1 MRHPKRSA
9 LLLAAILAA
18 VSACAPKKPAQNADI
33 DLAGMDRSVA
43 PGDDFNA
50 YTNGGWMKPTPIPA
64 DKSGYGIDA
73 ILTDETRKRTVSR
86 IQDAAKAGASASADA
101 RKTGDFYATFM
112 DEAAI
117 ELNGIAPL
125 KTQLDAFAAIAGRHA
140 LARAIGAQLRADVDA
155 LNSTNVETGNLFGI
169 WVTQGLEDPSH
180 TYPYLLQGGL
190 GMPDREYYI
199 SPSPQMAQLRKQYL
213 AHVEAMFRL
222 AGFTDPAARAARVF
236 ALETAMA
243 RVHATRV
250 ESEDVR
256 FAVPW
261 KRADL
266 PLKAPGLDWA
276 GAARSR
282 RVERPRSRYRV
293 APESGHGP
301 LGAGRH
307 AAARCVEGLARAARH
322 RERRGL
328 PPEGVRRRE
337 FQLFRQGAQ
346 RNSANA
352 SAVAARNRFD
362 QLRAG

>member
-86 IQDAAKAGASASADA
+86 IQDAAKAGASASADV

-180 TYPYLLQGGL
+180 TYPYLLHGRSGDARPRILYFAIAANGTASEAIPGARRSHVQTCGFHGPGRPRRARIRAGNRHGTGARHARRIGGR
-190 GMPDREYYI
+190 P
-199 SPSPQMAQLRKQYL
+199 
-213 AHVEAMFRL
+213 FR
-222 AGFTDPAARAARVF
+222 GPMETGGPA
-236 ALETAMA
+236 
-243 RVHATRV
+243 V
-250 ESEDVR
+250 ES
-256 FAVPW
+256 
-261 KRADL
+261 
-266 PLKAPGLDWA
+266 A
-276 GAARSR
+276 GARLGR
-282 RVERPRSRYRV
+282 RCSK
-293 APESGHGP
+293 
-301 LGAGRH
+301 
-307 AAARCVEGLARAARH
+307 
-322 RERRGL
+322 
-328 PPEGVRRRE
+328 PPG
-337 FQLFRQGAQ
+337 
-346 RNSANA
+346 
-352 SAVAARNRFD
+352 
-362 QLRAG
+362 